1 MAHLETMPA
10 VEVAHPGASYRPDE
24 KQHKELINKA
34 GAEYA
39 MKLRKNEE
47 YSEFK
52 NFRGLQAT
60 DGLNECAAIIAEEI
74 EQERANL
81 IARMEL
87 ARANQDSD
95 DEDEDEDKA
104 VADGVEDDKTIIDSD
119 EEMEVE
125 LPTTS
130 KDPKR
135 KTRADRNRQRR
146 LGKEKAEKFE
156 AKALKKK
163 LIQVDKAKWLNRVVD
178 QEAIE
183 AEVVVEHK
191 RKLAHEKSLKP
202 LKKIGKFK
210 VPQLL
215 EAVKLTEDLPSS
227 LRQLQPEGN
236 GFSEVFNSLMKRN
249 LVEPEVAFSQKE
261 AKLKVKMTEKWSY
274 KDFK

>member
-1 MAHLETMPA
+1 
-10 VEVAHPGASYRPDE
+10 
-24 KQHKELINKA
+24 QHKELINKA

-47 YSEFK
+47 HSEFK

-74 EQERANL
+74 KQERANL

-104 VADGVEDDKTIIDSD
+104 VAGGVEDDKTIIDSD

-215 EAVKLTEDLPSS
+215 EAVKLTEDLPAS

-249 LVEPEVAFSQKE
+249 LVEPEVAFNQKE